1 MIMKIAQIPVGRM
14 LNFSY
19 IVYDEKNSIGAI
31 IDPSWDLEKLLVFL
45 EKNNITA
52 KYIINTH
59 THFDHILGNDHI
71 SEITKAE
78 IIQHEK
84 STQKKE
90 RSVVDHENISIGELN
105 LEVLYTP
112 GHSED
117 SICLIVNKESIITG
131 DTLFVGN
138 CGRVDLPGSNPEKM
152 YDSLSKVANLDDSL
166 VVYPGHNYGSTPT
179 STILNEK
186 TNNPMLN
193 FKTKEAFL
201 KYMVNGD

>member
-1 MIMKIAQIPVGRM
+1 MMVKIAQIPVGSM

-19 IVYDEKNSIGAI
+19 IVYDEKNSTGAI

-71 SEITKAE
+71 SEITKAK

-90 RSVVDHENISIGELN
+90 ISVVDHENISIGELN

-193 FKTKEAFL
+193 FKTKGAFL
-201 KYMVNGD
+201 KYMVNED

>member
-1 MIMKIAQIPVGRM
+1 MKIAQIPVGSM
-14 LNFSY
+14 SNFSY
-19 IVYDEKNSIGAI
+19 IVYDEKNGIGAI

-59 THFDHILGNDHI
+59 THFDHILGNEHI

-84 STQKKE
+84 SMQKKE
-90 RSVVDHENISIGELN
+90 RSVVDHENISIGDLN

-117 SICLIVNKESIITG
+117 SICLIVNKKSIITG

-179 STILNEK
+179 STILIEK

-201 KYMVNGD
+201 KYMVNED

>member
-1 MIMKIAQIPVGRM
+1 MKIAQIPVGRM

-117 SICLIVNKESIITG
+117 SICLIVNKDSIITG

-201 KYMVNGD
+201 KYMVNED

>member
-1 MIMKIAQIPVGRM
+1 MKIAQIPVGSM

-90 RSVVDHENISIGELN
+90 RSVVDHDNISIGELN

-117 SICLIVNKESIITG
+117 SICLIANKKSIITG

-201 KYMVNGD
+201 KYMVNED

>member
-1 MIMKIAQIPVGRM
+1 MKIAQIPVGSM

-71 SEITKAE
+71 SDITKAE

-179 STILNEK
+179 STILEEK

-201 KYMVNGD
+201 KYMVNED

>member
-1 MIMKIAQIPVGRM
+1 MIMKIAQIPVGSM

-45 EKNNITA
+45 EKNNITV

-71 SEITKAE
+71 SEITKAK

-84 STQKKE
+84 YTQKKG

-105 LEVLYTP
+105 LEVLYT
-112 GHSED
+112 
-117 SICLIVNKESIITG
+117 
-131 DTLFVGN
+131 
-138 CGRVDLPGSNPEKM
+138 RVDLPGSNPEKM

-166 VVYPGHNYGSTPT
+166 VVYPGHNYGSTPI

-201 KYMVNGD
+201 KYMVNED

>member
-1 MIMKIAQIPVGRM
+1 MIMKIAQIPVGSM

-201 KYMVNGD
+201 KYMVNED

>member
-1 MIMKIAQIPVGRM
+1 MKIAQIPVGSM

-90 RSVVDHENISIGELN
+90 RSVVDHENISIGDLN

-117 SICLIVNKESIITG
+117 SICLIVNKKSIITG

-179 STILNEK
+179 STILIEK

-201 KYMVNGD
+201 KYMVNED